1 MADRINIARNRTWPD
16 MTLSPQVIINC
27 FAGGSCDGGNAIEV
41 Y

>member
-1 MADRINIARNRTWPD
+1 